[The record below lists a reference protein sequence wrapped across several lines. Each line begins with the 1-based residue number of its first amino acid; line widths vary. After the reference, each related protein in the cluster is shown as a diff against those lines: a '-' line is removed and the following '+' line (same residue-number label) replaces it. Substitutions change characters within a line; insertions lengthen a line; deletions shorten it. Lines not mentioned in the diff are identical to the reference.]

1 MFQHKHIQDFAQ
13 EGINIY
19 FEVTGKLKYLQR
31 ERWDGRTMWYVRGR
45 EEDFGEEAWWKET
58 T

>member
-1 MFQHKHIQDFAQ
+1 MFQDKHIQDLAQ

-31 ERWDGRTMWYVRGR
+31 ER
-45 EEDFGEEAWWKET
+45 
-58 T
+58 